1 MQGLSALSAQA
12 AISDSKQ
19 ESTGRSVICIFYFLE
34 IKNRI
39 TYTETGRKEIKR
51 KGGLSWLHNRWNP
64 AARVSFRTDRSIL
77 EIQFGSEMER

>member
-34 IKNRI
+34 IKIELFILKPEEKRSRRKAVYRGCTTGGIQQQESRSERI
-39 TYTETGRKEIKR
+39 D
-51 KGGLSWLHNRWNP
+51 P
-64 AARVSFRTDRSIL
+64 F
-77 EIQFGSEMER
+77 